1 MRGWVQL
8 CSPTFAT
15 PPVVTAAPTSV
26 GQPPVPQQFTA
37 VRWAG
42 TLGKGPCD
50 GEVLAYGATHTE
62 GISKKKTK
70 QNKQTNKQTHRAK
83 PASEGFFLS
92 PALPFFPLP
101 PCRYLGEKPDSFC
114 PRLHYPLPGPV
125 HNLHLPLQHRDEG
138 KGAAGKQTFSLAR
151 HGFTTLV
158 FQPEGDRSNS
168 IFFACH
174 QS

>member
-70 QNKQTNKQTHRAK
+70 QNKQTKNLTEEIGMQQYNAKQK
-83 PASEGFFLS
+83 ES
-92 PALPFFPLP
+92 PLP
-101 PCRYLGEKPDSFC
+101 PMSPKVRVGTRC
-114 PRLHYPLPGPV
+114 
-125 HNLHLPLQHRDEG
+125 
-138 KGAAGKQTFSLAR
+138 AG
-151 HGFTTLV
+151 
-158 FQPEGDRSNS
+158 
-168 IFFACH
+168 
-174 QS
+174 